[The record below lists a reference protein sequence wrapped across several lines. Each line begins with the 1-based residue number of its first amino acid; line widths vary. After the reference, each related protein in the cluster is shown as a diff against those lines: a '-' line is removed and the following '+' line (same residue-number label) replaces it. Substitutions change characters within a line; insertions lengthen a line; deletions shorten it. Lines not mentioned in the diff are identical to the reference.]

1 MVFYPSLQ
9 FLHLPRNLP
18 GDFLGDSVLDLKPGV
33 DLHEVVI
40 PAGRFDQELDCS
52 GVGVADTLAQVDCVS
67 KNSGTNLKTIFDK

>member
-1 MVFYPSLQ
+1 M
-9 FLHLPRNLP
+9 
-18 GDFLGDSVLDLKPGV
+18 LDLKPGV

-52 GVGVADTLAQVDCVS
+52 SVGVADTLAQVDCVS